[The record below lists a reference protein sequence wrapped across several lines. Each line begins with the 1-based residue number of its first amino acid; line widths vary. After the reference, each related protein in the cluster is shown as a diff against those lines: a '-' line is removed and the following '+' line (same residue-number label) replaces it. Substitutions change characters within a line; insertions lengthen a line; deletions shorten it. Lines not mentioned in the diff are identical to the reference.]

1 MKKYLVLLLIV
12 LCVGCS
18 TELYEPLPTIA
29 PTSAPPQAVI
39 EVVPTPQLV
48 SAIPTAVPQVPTV
61 APTVAPTPTPTVV
74 PTVAP
79 TAVPTVMPTAEP
91 TMSAEEIA
99 YGDAIIEVVEA
110 YGNIFSLLAIQF
122 DEAAADP
129 AMMFDENWRLA
140 TAVYLGSLIVTG
152 DMARDITPPAR
163 YAGSYGLFLEAVTH
177 IDKFIDLYADGVDEL
192 DAEKINAATMEMTLG
207 GDLTRQSTELMLIEA
222 EQ

>member
-74 PTVAP
+74 PTAVP

-163 YAGSYGLFLEAVTH
+163 YAESYGLFLEAVTH
-177 IDKFIDLYADGVDEL
+177 YDKFVDLFTDGVDEL